1 MTKKEKY
8 WFIIEYLNGN
18 LIEEEKYQF
27 YSLLMTDSE
36 FKIMFKRELDLK
48 KNLRLLKYKMPSQ
61 LKKDIYSDVIK
72 KKESKERGIVGDLS
86 DMILEQI
93 CQLTMPRMALGIINK
108 TMKG

>member
-1 MTKKEKY
+1 MTNKGKY
-8 WFIIEYLNGN
+8 CFIIEYLNGN
-18 LIEEEKYQF
+18 LNKEEKLQF
-27 YSLLMTDSE
+27 YRLLMTDSE
-36 FKIMFKRELDLK
+36 FKIMFKQELNLK

-61 LKKDIYSDVIK
+61 MKKNIYNNVLK